1 MPCGVVNP
9 EAFLA
14 VNFAWPLNSSTTPD
28 EITASSSERVED
40 QMPVSLMA
48 TRFHRISCGDKI
60 SIVSSCR
67 GSASWE
73 TRTHMGKLV
82 PTSLVATRFL
92 SCHRVGEVQV
102 GKLAPTWENVHPRL
116 LWRQDFYRVIVSGK
130 CKLKT
135 RTHMGKLPARFG
147 DGSRRLK
154 PASQPTGCEPARIAS
169 LLPAPATRPRSSH
182 RSRRLRFGN
191 GMSLRLSFGPGE
203 SDGKIVGLVA

>member
-48 TRFHRISCGDKI
+48 TRF
-60 SIVSSCR
+60 
-67 GSASWE
+67 
-73 TRTHMGKLV
+73 
-82 PTSLVATRFL
+82 P

-102 GKLAPTWENVHPRL
+102 GKLAPTWENLYPRL